1 MSSIELNQVNKSFLQ
16 IPVLR
21 EIELSVPEGS
31 RTVVVGSSGSG
42 KTTLLRL
49 ISGFDF
55 PDAGTITVSGRQVAG
70 AGAAVP
76 AHKRGIGVVAQDG
89 ALFPHLTVGENIAF
103 GLGIRQHGA
112 RASAVRKLLDMVSL
126 DPDFAPRSPDELS
139 GGQQQRVALARAL
152 ARRPRVM
159 LLDEPFSALDAGLRA
174 ATREVVADTLAREGI
189 TTVLVTHDQAEALS
203 FADQLAVLREGRLTQ
218 VGSPRE
224 LYARPVD
231 LFTARFLGDA
241 VVLAATVEGGLA
253 RCVLG
258 AVSVGPTTIRG
269 DASIM
274 FRPEQLVVAPAEQGG
289 CAARV
294 EAVEFYGS
302 DVLLTIR
309 FEGRAAAAC
318 PDGVIRVRQRGTSH
332 AVVGRPVGITAIGQG
347 VAYPSELAST
357 SESEPKPGAG
367 WLGSSDSPRG

>member
-1 MSSIELNQVNKSFLQ
+1 MSAIELDGVSKSFLQ
-16 IPVLR
+16 IAVLR

-55 PDAGTITVSGRQVAG
+55 PDAGTITVSGRRVAG
-70 AGAAVP
+70 VGAAVP
-76 AHKRGIGVVAQDG
+76 AHQRGIGVVAQDG

-103 GLGIRQHGA
+103 GLGIRKSGG
-112 RASAVRKLLDMVSL
+112 RASAVRKLLNMVSL
-126 DPDFAPRSPDELS
+126 DADFAPRRPDELS

-152 ARRPRVM
+152 ARRPKVM

-174 ATREVVADTLAREGI
+174 ATREVVADTLAREGV

-241 VVLAATVEGGLA
+241 VVLDATVEGELA
-253 RCVLG
+253 RCALG
-258 AVSVGPTTIRG
+258 AVPIVPTPIRG

-274 FRPEQLVVAPAEQGG
+274 FRPEQLAVGPAEADG
-289 CAARV
+289 CAGRV

-302 DVLLTIR
+302 EVLLTIR
-309 FEGRAAAAC
+309 LEGAGDATAA
-318 PDGVIRVRQRGTSH
+318 DGVIRVRQRGTSN
-332 AVVGRPVGITAIGQG
+332 AVVGSRVGVTAIGPAI
-347 VAYPSELAST
+347 AYPR
-357 SESEPKPGAG
+357 EPVSAP
-367 WLGSSDSPRG
+367 

>member
-1 MSSIELNQVNKSFLQ
+1 MSAIELHGVGKSFLT
-16 IPVLR
+16 PVLR

-55 PDAGTITVSGRQVAG
+55 PDTGTITVSGRRVAG
-70 AGAAVP
+70 AGTAVP
-76 AHKRGIGVVAQDG
+76 AHQRGIGVVAQDG

-103 GLGIRQHGA
+103 GLGIRKRGG
-112 RASAVRKLLDMVSL
+112 RANAVRKLLGMVSL
-126 DPDFAPRSPDELS
+126 GADFAPRRPDELS

-152 ARRPRVM
+152 ARRPKVM

-174 ATREVVADTLAREGI
+174 ATREVVAETLAREGV

-218 VGSPRE
+218 VGSPRD
-224 LYARPVD
+224 LYTRPAD

-241 VVLAATVEGGLA
+241 VVLDAIVVGGLA
-253 RCVLG
+253 RCALG
-258 AVSVGPTTIRG
+258 GVPVVPTAVSG

-274 FRPEQLVVAPAEQGG
+274 FRPEQLAVGPAEADG
-289 CAARV
+289 CAGRV
-294 EAVEFYGS
+294 EAVEFYGAE
-302 DVLLTIR
+302 VLLSIR
-309 FEGRAAAAC
+309 LEAAAGATAEG
-318 PDGVIRVRQRGTSH
+318 GVIRVRQRGASN
-332 AVVGRPVGITAIGQG
+332 ALIGSRVGVTALGPAI
-347 VAYPSELAST
+347 AYPSERPTA
-357 SESEPKPGAG
+357 P
-367 WLGSSDSPRG
+367 